1 MHAHDMTALLML
13 LLVLVLLNVA
23 VLFGWGYDSRD
34 GRDWQ
39 PRQRSWDRFADSHP
53 GRDANADTDRLGGW
67 TSSSETPSP
76 PTSQRLAL

>member
-39 PRQRSWDRFADSHP
+39 PRQRSWGRFPDSNPDRSSTE
-53 GRDANADTDRLGGW
+53 DTDTLGGW
-67 TSSSETPSP
+67 TSSSGPQRRPTSP
-76 PTSQRLAL
+76 PLAL